1 MRTKRSAADIPENL
15 KLCSMY
21 IRRLRNSYKLSQQ
34 DFAKLLGTSA
44 TNICSIERGQ
54 HIPGPIIITNVAR
67 TFGVS
72 ADWLLGLSTNNTN
85 TETLMKS
92 EEFIL
97 NIRGEG
103 SDILRQFPTYLNRTS
118 RFNTY
123 NQQTRKDI
131 LLYTTILNTGDKIFA
146 NRTDAENILKNCL
159 ENTNQKPGFLRVDR

>member
-1 MRTKRSAADIPENL
+1 MRTKRNAAEIPENL

-21 IRRLRNSYKLSQQ
+21 IRRLRNSYKLSQR

-44 TNICSIERGQ
+44 TNIFSIERGQ
-54 HIPGPIIITNVAR
+54 HIPGPIIITKIAR
-67 TFGVS
+67 TFGVC

-85 TETLMKS
+85 SELLMKS

-97 NIRGEG
+97 NIRGQG
-103 SDILRQFPTYLNRTS
+103 SDMLRQFPTYLDMTS

-131 LLYTTILNTGDKIFA
+131 LLYTTILNTGDNIFSC
-146 NRTDAENILKNCL
+146 RTDAENILKNCL
-159 ENTNQKPGFLRVDR
+159 ENTNRKPGFLRVDR